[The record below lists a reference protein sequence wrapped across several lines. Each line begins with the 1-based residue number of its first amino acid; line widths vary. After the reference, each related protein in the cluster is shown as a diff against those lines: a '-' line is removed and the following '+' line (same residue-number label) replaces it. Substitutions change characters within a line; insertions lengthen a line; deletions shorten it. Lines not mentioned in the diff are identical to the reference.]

1 VVAAL
6 IIPTFILRFTRS
18 AFGVPSGSFVKAH
31 SFLAQRWP
39 RIIRK
44 ENPDTKEQRYRTAA
58 HISRRIN
65 EGEKLTFGFTV
76 IVYHVKGLGLDY
88 GKESSTRP

>member
-18 AFGVPSGSFVKAH
+18 AFGVPSGSLVKAH
-31 SFLAQRWP
+31 SFLVQCWP

-44 ENPDTKEQRYRTAA
+44 ENTVTKEQRYRTAA
-58 HISRRIN
+58 HISWRYMRGQN
-65 EGEKLTFGFTV
+65 SLLV
-76 IVYHVKGLGLDY
+76 LL
-88 GKESSTRP
+88 